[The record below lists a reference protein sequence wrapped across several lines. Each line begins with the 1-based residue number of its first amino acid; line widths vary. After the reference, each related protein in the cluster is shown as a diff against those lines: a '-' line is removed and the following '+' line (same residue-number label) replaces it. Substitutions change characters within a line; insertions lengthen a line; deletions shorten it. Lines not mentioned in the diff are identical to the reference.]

1 MLFDKEAIKRKCL
14 VFPMSAPHGLEK
26 APGVTDCSL
35 ATGGFWGSSPL
46 ARTTSNHVQHL
57 SQYLTHPVMARLFCH
72 WCYRSHRWISQL
84 CEVIDLKEL
93 SREKY
98 YWQQQYLLRAIWRSL
113 SCCRIWCAVKVQF
126 SNWFYTVK
134 KLLETYSYVYLWH
147 TMWFH
152 A

>member
-57 SQYLTHPVMARLFCH
+57 SQYLTHPGEIILSLV
-72 WCYRSHRWISQL
+72 
-84 CEVIDLKEL
+84 L
-93 SREKY
+93 SRSQMDFTTMWSHWLEIIVPGKI
-98 YWQQQYLLRAIWRSL
+98 LLTTAICAIWRSL
-113 SCCRIWCAVKVQF
+113 RCCRIWCAVEVQF
-126 SNWFYTVK
+126 SNWFYSVK
-134 KLLETYSYVYLWH
+134 KLLEPYSYVYLWH